1 MSLTDDRGSRSYSQ
15 TDPARSIDRSP
26 AQPYS
31 GAMLCMKQISRS
43 VAVIAWVTLAASLV
57 ITGDLVIDL
66 AFEEAEIQTSAD
78 ASAGPEEPDNA
89 AEHILMPSQKADNL
103 ATSRQFVMAAP
114 LQVELIS
121 NSAPPLLI
129 RRANPIHERP
139 PRSSPVPLP
148 LPLRI

>member
-1 MSLTDDRGSRSYSQ
+1 MSAIMSATSSIPAETRKSPSVIPSR
-15 TDPARSIDRSP
+15 ARL
-26 AQPYS
+26 A
-31 GAMLCMKQISRS
+31 AEISRC

>member
-1 MSLTDDRGSRSYSQ
+1 
-15 TDPARSIDRSP
+15 
-26 AQPYS
+26 
-31 GAMLCMKQISRS
+31 MLCMKQISRS

-66 AFEEAEIQTSAD
+66 AFEEAEILTSAD

-129 RRANPIHERP
+129 RIRRANPIHERP
-139 PRSSPVPLP
+139 PRSSPVPPP